1 MRTTGTYISAL
12 GHVGLIGWLIL
23 GWGLSSEPL
32 DFEVAQVS
40 VVSGDE
46 YAALVAAS
54 TPQPSTGDPSA
65 PVPPVVE
72 EPPAPPA
79 QDPAPQVQAPPAPT
93 QVPADEA
100 PPPEPPLPPQEPD
113 EVVDVAPAQP
123 TPPALADPAPQ
134 VDARPQPRPAP
145 RVAATPVAPPPPDAQ
160 VADVVQEAVVP
171 DGSVAAE
178 VVAPAVTA
186 TAPEAASTEIVLEN
200 TPPSGAVTTSL
211 RPQTRP
217 SRPVPAPAPAPAPRT
232 PAATATARSE
242 NAADAAVE
250 AALADALAAT
260 ASPNVPAGPPMT
272 GSEREGF
279 RVAVNACWNVDPGSQ
294 AARVTLTVGFR
305 LTQAGKVDGD
315 VRQIA
320 ATGGDASATSIA
332 FQAARRAILRCGAS
346 GYDLP
351 ADKYAQWKDVEITF
365 DPSGMRL
372 R

>member
-32 DFEVAQVS
+32 DFEVAQLS

-72 EPPAPPA
+72 EPPASPVQDPPPA
-79 QDPAPQVQAPPAPT
+79 VQEPPKPAETPV
-93 QVPADEA
+93 DEA
-100 PPPEPPLPPQEPD
+100 PPPEPPLHPQEPD
-113 EVVDVAPAQP
+113 AVDDQAPAQP
-123 TPPALADPAPQ
+123 TPPTLADPAPR
-134 VDARPQPRPAP
+134 VDVRPQPRPAP
-145 RVAATPVAPPPPDAQ
+145 RVAATPVAPPALDAQ

-171 DGSVAAE
+171 DETAAAE
-178 VVAPAVTA
+178 VAEPAIAA
-186 TAPEAASTEIVLEN
+186 TAPEAASTEIVIEN
-200 TPPSGAVTTSL
+200 TTPSGAVTTSL

-217 SRPVPAPAPAPAPRT
+217 SRPEPAPAPAPRT
-232 PAATATARSE
+232 PAATTTARSE

-272 GSEREGF
+272 GSERERF

-365 DPSGMRL
+365 DPSGMRM